1 MARFYVLLA
10 VATGLILSSAAAIVE
25 YRDSEATLPP
35 LTPTSI
41 VNTFQ
46 TSDLVKDIN
55 AFITIE
61 SVLTNTISV
70 NIDVQNPLPIEFTLT
85 EIAVDAGLNG
95 TIFATFTQSFPSPG
109 LAVPALGTANSG
121 TIDNVLLPQGTL
133 ALLAISH
140 LGVLDLTNTN
150 ASISVQLLTITGLGA
165 VPIALNG
172 LNDTSVPTNYSISQP
187 LK

>member
-55 AFITIE
+55 AFIT
-61 SVLTNTISV
+61 V
-70 NIDVQNPLPIEFTLT
+70 
-85 EIAVDAGLNG
+85 
-95 TIFATFTQSFPSPG
+95 
-109 LAVPALGTANSG
+109 
-121 TIDNVLLPQGTL
+121 
-133 ALLAISH
+133 
-140 LGVLDLTNTN
+140 
-150 ASISVQLLTITGLGA
+150 SILFWLQL
-165 VPIALNG
+165 
-172 LNDTSVPTNYSISQP
+172 SIP
-187 LK
+187 